1 MQKEVEPLKF
11 WILKRTWVVMQNEWV
26 LSIRDLKFWIAT
38 LITPVILLLVYLLL
52 QFLVMFTVIED
63 PREQLLKSGIVTN
76 TEALLEEFTSLNL
89 DAKSDLLKYIVLD
102 ENGSLAQK
110 IRARILQ
117 IDQSLFLRYFFD
129 KSVGEYDHLVAVFGN
144 SAVQELNNILEA
156 VSGARTGVV
165 KQEHLLLKLNSTLR
179 EDQLQDTEFK
189 QFLDKFSIWWSEH
202 LEQIQSQVPTV
213 SNNSFQEASVSAEIP
228 NREFAENL
236 LATDEIIGFFVLPA
250 NAHDE
255 TAAATFVVKAK
266 TRNSR
271 YLELVNWYRSIATD
285 VLVQERFNAANLDI
299 SSQYLTKRPDFTTED
314 FVEVKPSS
322 ILPFHDIEK
331 FLYIGLS
338 ILLSL
343 IFIVIVTRLVG
354 VFMIEKSSKLL
365 DSLLV
370 KVPPNQLLDGKL
382 SGTALIFGTVLSS
395 WLVLIVLFNSFSAVS
410 DVSIDPA
417 LIEHIFRFDVIL
429 NFLLFLI
436 LMYALFGYLLLG
448 FTSMFSQLGTVI
460 GVLFIVVLGVVVVG
474 MLTAM
479 SIHLL
484 PIPIQNVLS
493 FFPLISPFVMVARSS
508 TLPGPLV
515 YCTIVLVMLFSVY
528 GARALGGLMFQRGI
542 STELKVATVT

>member
-1 MQKEVEPLKF
+1 MQKGVEPLKF
-11 WILKRTWVVMQNEWV
+11 WILKRTWVVMQNEWL
-26 LSIRDLKFWIAT
+26 LSVRDLKFWIAT

-89 DAKSDLLKYIVLD
+89 NAKSDLLKYMVLD

-144 SAVQELNNILEA
+144 SAVQELNDILEA
-156 VSGARTGVV
+156 VSSTRTGVA
-165 KQEHLLLKLNSTLR
+165 KQEYLLLKLNSTLR
-179 EDQLQDTEFK
+179 EDQNQDTEFK

-202 LEQIQSQVPTV
+202 REHIQSQVPTV
-213 SNNSFQEASVSAEIP
+213 SINSFQEVSVNAEIA

-236 LATDEIIGFFVLPA
+236 LATDEIIGYFVLPA
-250 NAHDE
+250 NTYDE
-255 TAAATFVVKAK
+255 TAATFVVKAK
-266 TRNSR
+266 TRNSQ
-271 YLELVNWYRSIATD
+271 YLELVNWYRSVATD
-285 VLVQERFNAANLDI
+285 VLVQERLNAANLDI
-299 SSQYLTKRPDFTTED
+299 SRQYLIKRPDFTTED
-314 FVEVKPSS
+314 FVEVIPSS

-331 FLYIGLS
+331 VLYIGLS
-338 ILLSL
+338 IVLSL
-343 IFIVIVTRLVG
+343 IFIVIAARLVG

-382 SGTALIFGTVLSS
+382 WGNALIFVTVLSS
-395 WLVLIVLFNSFSAVS
+395 WLVLVVLFNSFSAVS

-460 GVLFIVVLGVVVVG
+460 GVLFIFVLGVAVVG
-474 MLTAM
+474 ILTAM

-493 FFPLISPFVMVARSS
+493 FFPLISPFVMVARSA

-515 YCTIVLVMLFSVY
+515 YCAIVLVMLLSVY
-528 GARALGGLMFQRGI
+528 GARALGGLLFQRGI
-542 STELKVATVT
+542 STELKVSTVT

>member
-1 MQKEVEPLKF
+1 MQKGVEPLKF
-11 WILKRTWVVMQNEWV
+11 WILKRTWVVMQNEWL

-38 LITPVILLLVYLLL
+38 LITPLILLLVYLLL

-102 ENGSLAQK
+102 ENGNLAQK

-129 KSVGEYDHLVAVFGN
+129 KRVGEYDHLVAVFGN

-156 VSGARTGVV
+156 VSDARTGVV

-202 LEQIQSQVPTV
+202 CEQIQSQVPTV
-213 SNNSFQEASVSAEIP
+213 SINSFQEVSVNAKIA

-236 LATDEIIGFFVLPA
+236 LATDEIIGYFVLPA
-250 NAHDE
+250 NTYDE
-255 TAAATFVVKAK
+255 TAATFVVKAK

-271 YLELVNWYRSIATD
+271 YLELVNWYRSVATD

-299 SSQYLTKRPDFTTED
+299 SSQYLIKRPDFTTED

-331 FLYIGLS
+331 ILYIGLS
-338 ILLSL
+338 MVLTL
-343 IFIVIVTRLVG
+343 IFIVIATRLVG
-354 VFMIEKSSKLL
+354 VVMIEKSSKLL

-382 SGTALIFGTVLSS
+382 WGNALIFGTVLSS
-395 WLVLIVLFNSFSAVS
+395 WLVLVVLFNSFSAVS

-436 LMYALFGYLLLG
+436 LMYALFGYLMLG

-460 GVLFIVVLGVVVVG
+460 GVLFIVVLGVAVVG

-493 FFPLISPFVMVARSS
+493 FFPLISPFVMVARSA

-515 YCTIVLVMLFSVY
+515 YCAIVLVMLLSVY

-542 STELKVATVT
+542 STELKVTTVT

>member
-1 MQKEVEPLKF
+1 MQKGVEPLKF
-11 WILKRTWVVMQNEWV
+11 WILKRTWVVMQNEWF
-26 LSIRDLKFWIAT
+26 LSVRDLKFWIAT

-89 DAKSDLLKYIVLD
+89 NAKSDLLKYMVLD

-117 IDQSLFLRYFFD
+117 IDQSLFLRYFFE

-144 SAVQELNNILEA
+144 SAVQKLNDILDA

-165 KQEHLLLKLNSTLR
+165 KQEHLLLQLNSTLR
-179 EDQLQDTEFK
+179 EDQNQDTELK
-189 QFLDKFSIWWSEH
+189 QFLDEFSIWWSEH
-202 LEQIQSQVPTV
+202 HEQIQSQVPTV
-213 SNNSFQEASVSAEIP
+213 SINSFQEVSVNAEIA

-236 LATDEIIGFFVLPA
+236 LATDEIIGYFVLPA
-250 NAHDE
+250 NTYDE
-255 TAAATFVVKAK
+255 TAATFVVKAK
-266 TRNSR
+266 TRNSQ
-271 YLELVNWYRSIATD
+271 YLELVNWYRSVATD
-285 VLVQERFNAANLDI
+285 VLVQERLNAANLDI
-299 SSQYLTKRPDFTTED
+299 SSQYLIKRPDFTTED

-331 FLYIGLS
+331 VLYIGLS
-338 ILLSL
+338 IVLSL
-343 IFIVIVTRLVG
+343 IFIVIAARLVG

-382 SGTALIFGTVLSS
+382 WGNALIFVTVLSS
-395 WLVLIVLFNSFSAVS
+395 WLVLVVLFNSFSAVS

-460 GVLFIVVLGVVVVG
+460 GVLFIFVLGVAVVG
-474 MLTAM
+474 ILTAM

-493 FFPLISPFVMVARSS
+493 FFPLISPFVMVARSA

-515 YCTIVLVMLFSVY
+515 YCAIVLVMLLSVY

-542 STELKVATVT
+542 STELKVSTFT

>member
-1 MQKEVEPLKF
+1 MQKGVEPLKF
-11 WILKRTWVVMQNEWV
+11 WTLKRTWVVMQNEWL

-38 LITPVILLLVYLLL
+38 LITPLILFLIYLLL
-52 QFLVMFTVIED
+52 QFLVKFAVIEV
-63 PREQLLKSGIVTN
+63 PREQLLRSDIVTN
-76 TEALLEEFTSLNL
+76 TEALLEEFTSLNR
-89 DAKSDLLKYIVLD
+89 DAKSDLLKYLVLD

-202 LEQIQSQVPTV
+202 REQIQSQVPTV
-213 SNNSFQEASVSAEIP
+213 SINSFQEVSVNAKIA

-236 LATDEIIGFFVLPA
+236 LATDEIIGYFVLPA
-250 NAHDE
+250 NTYDE
-255 TAAATFVVKAK
+255 TAATFVVKAN

-271 YLELVNWYRSIATD
+271 YLELVNWYRSVATD

-299 SSQYLTKRPDFTTED
+299 SSQYLIKRPDFTTED

-331 FLYIGLS
+331 ILYIGLS
-338 ILLSL
+338 IVLTL
-343 IFIVIVTRLVG
+343 IFIVIATRLVG
-354 VFMIEKSSKLL
+354 VVMIEKSSKLL

-382 SGTALIFGTVLSS
+382 WGNALIFGTVLSS
-395 WLVLIVLFNSFSAVS
+395 WLVLVVLFNSFSAVS

-436 LMYALFGYLLLG
+436 LMYALFGYLMLG

-460 GVLFIVVLGVVVVG
+460 GVLFIVVLGVAVVG

-493 FFPLISPFVMVARSS
+493 FFPLISPFVMVARSA

-515 YCTIVLVMLFSVY
+515 YCAIVLVMLLSVC

-542 STELKVATVT
+542 STELKVTTVT